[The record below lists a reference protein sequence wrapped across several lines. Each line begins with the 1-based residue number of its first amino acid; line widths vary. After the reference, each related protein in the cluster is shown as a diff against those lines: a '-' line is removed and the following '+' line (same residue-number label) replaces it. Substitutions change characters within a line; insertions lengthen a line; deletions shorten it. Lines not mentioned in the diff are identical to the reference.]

1 MRGAS
6 RAALAHGVEAFE
18 ASPAETSGEVSEGL
32 YAVAALLDREPS
44 LRRAFTDPATS
55 PDSRRGLAQALL
67 GRQLGA
73 AALAVLAD
81 LVAQRWSSPAD
92 LRAAVEVLAAD
103 AALRA
108 AEHDGVLDDVE
119 DELFRF
125 ARLLEREPA
134 LRAALTDPG
143 LPDDRKSALLRDL
156 LGERARPQTLRLV
169 EIAVTRSRGRSV
181 ETALDELADL
191 AAQRRSRFVA
201 QVRVARPLEAQQ
213 EARLAAGL
221 ERLYGRRVQLQVDVD
236 PAVLGGISVRVGDE
250 VLDGTVQRN
259 LEAVRR
265 SLTG

>member
-1 MRGAS
+1 MQGAS
-6 RAALAHGVEAFE
+6 RAALAQSIEAFE
-18 ASPAETSGEVSEGL
+18 ASPAASSAEVSEGL

-44 LRRAFTDPATS
+44 LRRAFTDPASS
-55 PDSRRGLAQALL
+55 PDARRGLAQSLL

-73 AALAVLAD
+73 APLEVLSE
-81 LVAQRWSSPAD
+81 LVAQRWNAPAD

-108 AEHDGVLDDVE
+108 AEHDGVLDDGE
-119 DELFRF
+119 DELCLF

-143 LPDDRKSALLRDL
+143 LPDDRKSALLREL

-191 AAQRRSRFVA
+191 AAQRRQRFVA
-201 QVRVARPLEAQQ
+201 QVKVARPLEPQQ

-221 ERLYGRRVQLQVDVD
+221 ERLYGRQIQLQVDVD

-265 SLTG
+265 NLAG